1 MCSAPHYTSSLEN
14 NKYRNR
20 DKGYLFS
27 AMSTS
32 LWIKRANPQAYC
44 RLFCFPYAG
53 GGASIYHAWSRSL
66 SAALDVCAVQ
76 LPGRE
81 NRIDEPLF
89 TSLPL
94 LIDTL
99 AHELAPFF
107 DKPFA
112 FFGHSMGA
120 LISFELARRLRSWRQ
135 PEPSQLFVSALRAP
149 QFPLS
154 RDMLHKLPAAE
165 FLRSV
170 LRMGGT
176 PPAVLMHK
184 ELVNLM
190 LPILR
195 ADFTMYETYTYTR
208 EEPLACPITAFGG
221 EQDTLV
227 TVRELQSWR
236 EQTHGDFKLCMLPG
250 NHFFLQG
257 SQQQLL
263 QIIASDLQK
272 SF

>member
-1 MCSAPHYTSSLEN
+1 M
-14 NKYRNR
+14 
-20 DKGYLFS
+20 
-27 AMSTS
+27 
-32 LWIKRANPQAYC
+32 RANPQARF

-66 SAALDVCAVQ
+66 PEEIDVCAVQ

-81 NRIDEPLF
+81 NRFKEPLF
-89 TSLPL
+89 TSLDP
-94 LIDTL
+94 LIDAL
-99 AHELAPFF
+99 VRELAPFF

-112 FFGHSMGA
+112 FFGHSLGA
-120 LISFELARRLRSWRQ
+120 LISFELARCLRSMQQ
-135 PEPSQLFVSALRAP
+135 PGPSQLFVSAHRAP
-149 QFPLS
+149 QLPLS
-154 RDMLHKLPAAE
+154 RDMLHNLSTPE

-170 LRMGGT
+170 FRMGGT
-176 PPAVLMHK
+176 PPAVILHK
-184 ELVNLM
+184 ELISLM
-190 LPILR
+190 LPTLR
-195 ADFTMYETYTYTR
+195 ADFTVYETYSYAR
-208 EEPLACPITAFGG
+208 EEPLACPITVFGG

-227 TVRELQSWR
+227 TVRELQGWR
-236 EQTHGDFKLCMLPG
+236 EQTHGTFKLCMLPG

>member
-1 MCSAPHYTSSLEN
+1 
-14 NKYRNR
+14 
-20 DKGYLFS
+20 
-27 AMSTS
+27 MSTS
-32 LWIKRANPQAYC
+32 PWIKRANPHAQF

-66 SAALDVCAVQ
+66 PAAIDVCAVQ

-81 NRIDEPLF
+81 NRIGEPLF

-94 LIDTL
+94 LIDSL

-120 LISFELARRLRSWRQ
+120 MISFELTRCLRSRRQ
-135 PEPSQLFVSALRAP
+135 PEPSQLFVSAFRAP
-149 QFPLS
+149 QMPLS
-154 RDMLHKLPAAE
+154 RDMLHNLSAAE

-170 LRMGGT
+170 FRMGGT
-176 PPAVLMHK
+176 PPAVLLHK
-184 ELVNLM
+184 ELVELM

-195 ADFTMYETYTYTR
+195 ADFTIYETYTYTR
-208 EEPLACPITAFGG
+208 EEPLTCPITVFGG

-227 TVRELQSWR
+227 TVRELQEWR
-236 EQTHGDFKLCMLPG
+236 EQTHSSFKLCMLPG

>member
-1 MCSAPHYTSSLEN
+1 MPTSP
-14 NKYRNR
+14 
-20 DKGYLFS
+20 
-27 AMSTS
+27 
-32 LWIKRANPQAYC
+32 WIKRVNPQAQF

-66 SAALDVCAVQ
+66 PAAIDVCAVQ

-81 NRIDEPLF
+81 NRIGEPLF

-94 LIDTL
+94 LIDSL
-99 AHELAPFF
+99 ARELTPFF

-120 LISFELARRLRSWRQ
+120 LISFELARCLRSRRQ
-135 PEPSQLFVSALRAP
+135 PEPSHLFVSALRAP

-154 RDMLHKLPAAE
+154 RDTLHNLSTAE

-170 LRMGGT
+170 FRMGGT
-176 PPAVLMHK
+176 PPAVLMNK
-184 ELVNLM
+184 ELVSLM

-195 ADFTMYETYTYTR
+195 ADFTMYETYIYTR
-208 EEPLACPITAFGG
+208 EEPLACPITVFGG

-227 TVRELQSWR
+227 TGRELQGWR
-236 EQTHGDFKLCMLPG
+236 EQTHGSFKLCMQPG

-257 SQQQLL
+257 GQQQLL

-272 SF
+272 SL